1 MTSLF
6 GLPVSESV
14 AVTSS
19 KLVPVIKHLE
29 VTDTHLSPYINSDD
43 INIIQMTNGP
53 VAHLRHLF
61 GASLW

>member
-1 MTSLF
+1 M
-6 GLPVSESV
+6 

-29 VTDTHLSPYINSDD
+29 ATDTHLSPCINSDD